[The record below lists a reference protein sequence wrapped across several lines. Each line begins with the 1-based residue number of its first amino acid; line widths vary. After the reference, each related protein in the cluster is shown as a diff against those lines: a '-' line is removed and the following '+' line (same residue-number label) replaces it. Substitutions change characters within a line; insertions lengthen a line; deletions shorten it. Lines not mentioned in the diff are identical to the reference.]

1 MIKHGLTSS
10 QTQYR
15 LTGPDT
21 EKLR

>member
-1 MIKHGLTSS
+1 MIKNGLTSS

-15 LTGPDT
+15 LTGHDT